1 MQASSC
7 GAHAL
12 VALPRGA
19 VWRQA
24 AEEPGDLC
32 AQPRLLCRGALLL
45 RATWERSGP
54 SITSEAQCRETL
66 TSTWR
71 RDSGTGGDGLDDGAL
86 LSGGVR
92 YVDVRN
98 GA

>member
-1 MQASSC
+1 VVLMPSSPFRAEPSGGKQQRSPVIC
-7 GAHAL
+7 ARNHAC
-12 VALPRGA
+12 P
-19 VWRQA
+19 
-24 AEEPGDLC
+24 
-32 AQPRLLCRGALLL
+32 LCRGALLL